1 MCHLSCAR
9 ACHRE
14 MDPSLCVLDSSR
26 PKAAGCDPET
36 GIGIHRATLTVQLY
50 TVFVAFPLAWINH
63 AQVWVD
69 GAEIVRMQT
78 TLPDQRSLQRTH
90 QHAKG
95 GSLGRFDPFRAQ
107 LPKDITMNTRRLFTL
122 VLACAAVTSLVF
134 AQSLEAP
141 KGRTVL
147 SVSGKI
153 GATNKGALAVFDM
166 AMLEK
171 LPQHS
176 FTTRTPWYDK
186 PVKFTGPLLSDV
198 LALVKSS
205 GTTLSAVAINDY
217 KINIPIE
224 DIGKHGVLMA
234 RLIDD
239 KPIPVR
245 SKGPLFVVYPFDNA
259 AELRTSVYYER
270 SIWQLKALDLQ

>member
-1 MCHLSCAR
+1 
-9 ACHRE
+9 
-14 MDPSLCVLDSSR
+14 
-26 PKAAGCDPET
+26 
-36 GIGIHRATLTVQLY
+36 
-50 TVFVAFPLAWINH
+50 
-63 AQVWVD
+63 
-69 GAEIVRMQT
+69 
-78 TLPDQRSLQRTH
+78 
-90 QHAKG
+90 
-95 GSLGRFDPFRAQ
+95 
-107 LPKDITMNTRRLFTL
+107 MNTRRLFTL
-122 VLACAAVTSLVF
+122 VLACTSLSPLVF

-141 KGRTVL
+141 TGRTVL

-153 GATNKGALAVFDM
+153 GATNKGSLAVFDM
-166 AMLEK
+166 AMIEK

-186 PVKFTGPLLSDV
+186 PVKFTGPLLKDV

-217 KINIPIE
+217 KINIPME
-224 DIGKHGVLMA
+224 DVGKHGVLMA

-239 KPIPVR
+239 QPIPVR